1 VIGMRAVERAVC
13 GAVARCVLVAL
24 AVLCALFAPSRA
36 RADLPGTISA
46 SAADGGNLWW
56 IAYRRANSAIPAGQ
70 QDRSRGEE
78 YEFLLMHHAEVEPAP
93 TERLVDRYKSMP
105 AGLAAEGA
113 EIVVMFANPQGLAGL
128 SMRAVQNPALGHWY
142 TEPRGGPRILPTLAV
157 AGELRSLALV
167 EGAVHALVRM
177 PRTSQSPETL
187 RLFRLVGA
195 IAGPDAWKDLPLP
208 PMDPAE
214 PIRLVGLGGRLH
226 ATGFR
231 EGSARVAEF
240 RDGAWHER
248 VLEVP
253 AGALP
258 PRGLLGLVSFGGRE
272 ALVTRMPSTDGT
284 TPTRI
289 GLMLL
294 RQDSAVPWASFPEPG
309 GPWSVGGFGANAALL
324 TLDGDSRGLVA
335 TISPAS
341 SEPGAAVAL
350 APPGFAAR
358 RWVHLPI
365 LGILSIAIV
374 LAALIFG
381 SGGYAERQSTLL
393 DARRAAEAA
402 AATRDSTTPDDS
414 IDLVIPAPPRPRGAG
429 LPERG
434 AAFAIDLAPGI
445 LAAWL
450 WVGGNP
456 LDLVQLP
463 ILATDLEKAQPALV
477 ALGFGWLL
485 ATIGDAVFGRSLG
498 KRLLRL
504 RIVDARTGA
513 PASLGRRLVRSL
525 LSAVAV
531 ASPFVM
537 LLATLHPF
545 GDGPAEMLSFTAVV
559 PDEQPSADDLNPG
572 PGPSDG
578 V

>member
-1 VIGMRAVERAVC
+1 
-13 GAVARCVLVAL
+13 
-24 AVLCALFAPSRA
+24 
-36 RADLPGTISA
+36 
-46 SAADGGNLWW
+46 
-56 IAYRRANSAIPAGQ
+56 
-70 QDRSRGEE
+70 
-78 YEFLLMHHAEVEPAP
+78 
-93 TERLVDRYKSMP
+93 
-105 AGLAAEGA
+105 
-113 EIVVMFANPQGLAGL
+113 
-128 SMRAVQNPALGHWY
+128 
-142 TEPRGGPRILPTLAV
+142 
-157 AGELRSLALV
+157 
-167 EGAVHALVRM
+167 M

-214 PIRLVGLGGRLH
+214 PIRLVGLDGRLH

-231 EGSARVAEF
+231 DGSARVAEF
-240 RDGAWHER
+240 RDGAWRER

-253 AGALP
+253 AGAIP

-272 ALVTRMPSTDGT
+272 ALVTRTPSTDGT

-309 GPWSVGGFGANAALL
+309 GPWSIGGFGVNAALL
-324 TLDGDSRGLVA
+324 TLDGDSRGVVA

-365 LGILSIAIV
+365 LGILSIAMV

-381 SGGYAERQSTLL
+381 SGGYAERQSALL
-393 DARRAAEAA
+393 DARRAAEADPSA
-402 AATRDSTTPDDS
+402 RRGASADDDS
-414 IDLVIPAPPRPRGAG
+414 VDLPMPAPQRPRGAG

-434 AAFAIDLAPGI
+434 AAFAVDLAPGI
-445 LAAWL
+445 LATWL

-463 ILATDLEKAQPALV
+463 MLATDLAQAQPALV
-477 ALGFGWLL
+477 ALGLGWLI
-485 ATIGDAVFGRSLG
+485 ATIGDAVSGRSLG

-513 PASLGRRLVRSL
+513 PASFGRRLLRSM
-525 LSAVAV
+525 LSTVPV
-531 ASPFVM
+531 ASPLVM
-537 LLATLHPF
+537 LVATLHPF
-545 GDGPAEMLSFTAVV
+545 GDGPAEMLSQTAVV
-559 PDEQPSADDLNPG
+559 PEEPLG
-572 PGPSDG
+572 PVDPDAGSSG
-578 V
+578 GG